1 MENIIH
7 FLFTGMLISRSI
19 FKMFVSLFFSA
30 VKWDVCRHALLMLAA
45 SSRKPR
51 ENDET
56 MSGLEEGKV
65 HMSCFII
72 IVLLITNTE
81 SVN

>member
-1 MENIIH
+1 
-7 FLFTGMLISRSI
+7 
-19 FKMFVSLFFSA
+19 MFVGLFFSA
-30 VKWDVCRHALLMLAA
+30 VKQDVCRHALLMLAA

-56 MSGLEEGKV
+56 VSGLEEGKV
-65 HMSCFII
+65 RMSCFI